1 MSIIQNEHDPL
12 TSVPPS
18 SMTPRAQSHSVN
30 VDHPLATLG
39 KLVRKSS
46 TPPARLENLAFE
58 PRLLWCRGG
67 VPAAGKPGC
76 TVTCE
81 ALSGLASPIPCHACS
96 SLLSTYSLN
105 RQENRA
111 CSSRL
116 EKMHARVVTLMR
128 DTKKM
133 HVRLA
138 PFPTEYSAVVRYS
151 TWGHVAS
158 SVLDTCRM
166 HIAYPQE

>member
-76 TVTCE
+76 PVRPSLAWHPLYRATRAQVCSRPTASTGKRTVRAQVAWRRCTQELSRLCE
-81 ALSGLASPIPCHACS
+81 TLKRCMSA
-96 SLLSTYSLN
+96 SLLSLPST
-105 RQENRA
+105 
-111 CSSRL
+111 
-116 EKMHARVVTLMR
+116 
-128 DTKKM
+128 
-133 HVRLA
+133 VR
-138 PFPTEYSAVVRYS
+138 
-151 TWGHVAS
+151 
-158 SVLDTCRM
+158 
-166 HIAYPQE
+166 